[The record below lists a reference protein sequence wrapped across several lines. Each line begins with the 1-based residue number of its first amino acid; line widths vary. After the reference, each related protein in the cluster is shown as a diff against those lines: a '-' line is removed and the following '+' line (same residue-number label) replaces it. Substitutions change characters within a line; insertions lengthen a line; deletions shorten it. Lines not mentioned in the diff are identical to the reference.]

1 MQRLQ
6 VSFSWAEVLPL
17 VATLVVGEMQAEL
30 GEMQAE
36 LG

>member
-1 MQRLQ
+1 MPRLQ
-6 VSFSWAEVLPL
+6 VSFSWAEGLTL

-30 GEMQAE
+30 SEMQTE